1 MRIYRYLLLFIAII
15 ISGCASNNL
24 QTNLIQFKS
33 TESGIVAINLE
44 SSTIDSSDK
53 ILKTINSPTLLNMI
67 ESHDYFHTSLSNNY
81 GNLQYESLIVSYPI
95 KKLSKFYRSK
105 ICDALYLVNC
115 KNNIKMLNKF
125 TNIDLDRE
133 SAIFVNNIESVEVY
147 KIKYTAPNAFGESVV
162 LSGSILIPNNHQ
174 TKVNGVVIM
183 YHFTA
188 LDKRNIPSNPKGD
201 YFRNTPLIA
210 ATIASGNYVVLM
222 PDYSGFGSDESS
234 VHPYVLYPEVN
245 ALSGIYMLN
254 ALQQMTRKVEYQKID
269 NKILL
274 FSSGYSEGAA
284 YSMWSNK
291 ILEENPDYLN
301 QYSYKISGVM
311 PISGAYDLS
320 KTTLNYLLNS
330 HESEAL
336 WQDSIIEK
344 LSRPGLIANVLTSY
358 NAYSLNNKESA
369 IFNNKFTFC
378 SDLSA
383 ESESCSPSNIIAES
397 GSEYKKYMD
406 LYRMARKTGY
416 GESGD
421 SILPLINP
429 TILSDGSILSE
440 MIKADIYNLK
450 SSNYINLISLESD
463 MILSE
468 SNSYIAFLAMAK
480 QHGNVSLTIV
490 PNASLIAAGLMPF
503 TDVAINHQSFFIYAY
518 LILRKIIDDRFNVEM
533 QQSTLNNP

>member
-1 MRIYRYLLLFIAII
+1 MRVYLYLLLFIATI

-33 TESGIVAINLE
+33 TESGIVAVNLE
-44 SSTIDSSDK
+44 SSTIDSSDR
-53 ILKTINSPTLLNMI
+53 ILKAINSPTISSMI
-67 ESHDYFHTSLSNNY
+67 ESHEYLHTSLSNDY
-81 GNLQYESLIVSYPI
+81 GNLQYESLIVSYPV
-95 KKLSKFYRSK
+95 KKLSRFYRSK
-105 ICDALYLVNC
+105 ICDAVYLVNC
-115 KNNIKMLNKF
+115 SNNINMLNKF

-133 SAIFVNNIESVEVY
+133 SAIFVNNIESIEVY
-147 KIKYTAPNAFGESVV
+147 KIKYNALNAFGESVV
-162 LSGSILIPNNHQ
+162 LSGSVLIPTNHQ
-174 TKVNGVVIM
+174 TKVNGIVIM

-222 PDYSGFGSDESS
+222 PDYPGFGSDESS
-234 VHPYVLYPEVN
+234 IHPYVLYPEVN

-254 ALQQMTRKVEYQKID
+254 ALQQMNRKVEYQKID
-269 NKILL
+269 NKVLL

-301 QYSYKISGVM
+301 QHAYKVSGVI

-358 NAYSLNNKESA
+358 NAYSLNKKESS
-369 IFNNKFTFC
+369 IFNSKFTFC
-378 SDLSA
+378 NDLSS
-383 ESESCSPSNIIAES
+383 ESESCLPSNVIIES
-397 GSEYKKYMD
+397 GSEYKKYID
-406 LYRMARKTGY
+406 LYRMAKETGY

-421 SILPLINP
+421 SILPLVNP
-429 TILSDGSILSE
+429 TILSDGSILRD

-450 SSNYINLISLESD
+450 SNNYINLISLEND
-463 MILSE
+463 VILSE

-480 QHGNVSLTIV
+480 QHSNVSLTVV
-490 PNASLIAAGLMPF
+490 PNASLIAAGMVPF
-503 TDVAINHQSFFIYAY
+503 TDVPINHQSFFIYAY
-518 LILRKIIDDRFNVEM
+518 LILRKIIDDKFNAEI
-533 QQSTLNNP
+533 QQNTLNNH